1 MDISREVRYMVDTAD
16 ATMRRRRGSFCS
28 VESGPLMIG
37 DFLLQF
43 RRSCD
48 IAAPRLG
55 QLQPLSHEIPVLT
68 FDQRGDEIQ
77 SPQEYDQR
85 CWH

>member
-1 MDISREVRYMVDTAD
+1 
-16 ATMRRRRGSFCS
+16 
-28 VESGPLMIG
+28 MIG